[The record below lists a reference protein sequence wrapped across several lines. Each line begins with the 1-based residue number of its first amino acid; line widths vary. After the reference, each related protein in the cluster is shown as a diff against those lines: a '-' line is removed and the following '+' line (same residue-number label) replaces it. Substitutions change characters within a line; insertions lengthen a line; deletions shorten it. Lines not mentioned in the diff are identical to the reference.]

1 MNISGFTEEALAEV
15 EELLFGQWKNKYAG
29 QCNQK
34 QLREQNKTQRTAAQ
48 QAGDQAR
55 ADKLRGRSRMSGST
69 RSEAAKKAAETRKQ
83 CSGRAQPL

>member
-1 MNISGFTEEALAEV
+1 MNIPGFTEESLATV
-15 EELLFGQWKNKYAG
+15 EELLFGEWRNKFEG
-29 QCNQK
+29 MCGQK

-55 ADKLRGRSRMSGST
+55 AAKLRGRSRMSGST

-83 CSGRAQPL
+83 CSGRSQPI

>member
-1 MNISGFTEEALAEV
+1 MNISGFTEEALAAV
-15 EELLFGQWKNKYAG
+15 EELLYAEWKNKYAG

-55 ADKLRGRSRMSGST
+55 AAKLRGRSRMSGST
-69 RSEAAKKAAETRKQ
+69 RSEAAKKAAATRQQ
-83 CSGRAQPL
+83 CSGRSQPL

>member
-1 MNISGFTEEALAEV
+1 MNIPGFTDESLAAV
-15 EELLFGQWKNKYAG
+15 EELLYAEYKNKYAG

-34 QLREQNKTQRTAAQ
+34 QLREQNKSQRTPAQ

-55 ADKLRGRSRMSGST
+55 AAKLRGRSRMSGST
-69 RSEAAKKAAETRKQ
+69 RSEAARKAAETRKQ

>member
-55 ADKLRGRSRMSGST
+55 AAKLRGRSRMSGST
-69 RSEAAKKAAETRKQ
+69 RSEAAKKAAATRQQ
-83 CSGRAQPL
+83 CSGRSQPL

>member
-1 MNISGFTEEALAEV
+1 MNISGFSEESLAAV
-15 EELLFGQWKNKYAG
+15 EELLFGEWKNKYAG
-29 QCNQK
+29 QCGQK

-55 ADKLRGRSRMSGST
+55 AAKLRGRSRMSGST
-69 RSEAAKKAAETRKQ
+69 RSEAARKAAETRKQ